1 MEIPDFDTQ
10 ISDLETEIESAK
22 VKMEDVCRGF
32 LVATDKFAVKWF
44 EERAERAVISN
55 PEVVKRLDAERLRKL
70 KAALERLVLRVPKM
84 VEKHV
89 NADKYWAHRDELAG
103 DPLSHFGRYRIYGRS
118 VPDEMD
124 NAVREALG
132 YVGVLLSEYGL
143 ADVGD
148 HKEWAMDYP
157 GTHPKYRR
165 EYKWSEEMNAALN
178 RYSEL
183 YNRLLRVGQELKEVK
198 NSKAEAEAKHLWDKA

>member
-1 MEIPDFDTQ
+1 MEISDFDTQ
-10 ISDLETEIESAK
+10 ISDLETEIESVK

-44 EERAERAVISN
+44 EERAERAVTSN
-55 PEVVKRLDAERLRKL
+55 PEVVKNLDAERLRKL
-70 KAALERLVLRVPKM
+70 KAALEKLVLRVPKI

-89 NADKYWAHRDELAG
+89 NDDKYWAHRGELTG
-103 DPLSHFGRYRIYGRS
+103 DSFSHIGRYRIYGRS

-124 NAVREALG
+124 SAVREALG
-132 YVGVLLSEYGL
+132 YVGGLLSEYGL

-148 HKEWAMDYP
+148 HREWAMDYP
-157 GTHPKYRR
+157 GPHPKYRR

-183 YNRLLRVGQELKEVK
+183 YNRLLKLSQELKEVK
-198 NSKAEAEAKHLWDKA
+198 NSKAQAEAKHLWDKA

>member
-1 MEIPDFDTQ
+1 MEISDFDTQ
-10 ISDLETEIESAK
+10 INDLETEIESLK

-44 EERAERAVISN
+44 EERAERAVTSN

-89 NADKYWAHRDELAG
+89 NADKYWAHRGELAG
-103 DPLSHFGRYRIYGRS
+103 DSFSHLGRYRIYGRS

-124 NAVREALG
+124 NAVREVLG
-132 YVGVLLSEYGL
+132 YVGGLLSEYGL

-157 GTHPKYRR
+157 GPHPRYRR

-183 YNRLLRVGQELKEVK
+183 YNKLLKLGQELKEVK